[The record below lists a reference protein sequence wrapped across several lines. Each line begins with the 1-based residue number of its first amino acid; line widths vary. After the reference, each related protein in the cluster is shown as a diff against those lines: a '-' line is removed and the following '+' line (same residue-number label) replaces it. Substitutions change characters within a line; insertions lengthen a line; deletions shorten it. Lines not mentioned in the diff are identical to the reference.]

1 MKISRCSEYATFGTH
16 ELSTNMIKALKDRKA
31 CLMANH
37 GQVAF
42 GENLSKAFELAQ
54 EVENICHQY
63 IIALKM
69 GEPKNLS
76 LAEMKKIL
84 EKVKNYK
91 KAVSYMTKVG
101 EHITLDIIGTTKE
114 YDPSV
119 FEKVIN
125 DIAKAAKV
133 TILNISKYKFEPQ
146 GFTILALLAESHISF
161 HTFPEKGIISFDFF
175 TCGKVSPSVA
185 IDIIK
190 KEFEHKRIVK
200 KEFNRDT
207 KSLYHDIYSSPGLQK
222 SYVVNDVLED
232 FKSKVGQ
239 HIEIL
244 DLEQFGKSLFIDGE
258 IQVAS
263 TDEHLYSSTFVGSGL
278 NLNKDNERA
287 AIIGGGDGGVAR
299 ECISKNFNFIDWYEL
314 DPEVVDVC
322 NKHLGDIGKKATE
335 KNSVK
340 CVWGDAFESIKSVS
354 DDTYDHIFVD
364 LNDDQFCIDLA
375 AKNMDSL
382 VRILKPKGVITA
394 QVGSQDKKPQQVE
407 NWLNVFNQNFG
418 NAKLSRVY
426 IPSFDCSWN
435 FSSSINH

>member
-1 MKISRCSEYATFGTH
+1 
-16 ELSTNMIKALKDRKA
+16 MI
-31 CLMANH
+31 
-37 GQVAF
+37 
-42 GENLSKAFELAQ
+42 
-54 EVENICHQY
+54 
-63 IIALKM
+63 
-69 GEPKNLS
+69 
-76 LAEMKKIL
+76 
-84 EKVKNYK
+84 
-91 KAVSYMTKVG
+91 KVG

-119 FEKVIN
+119 FERVIH
-125 DIAKAAKV
+125 DISKAAKV
-133 TILNISKYKFEPQ
+133 TILKISKYKFEPQ

-175 TCGKVSPSVA
+175 TCGKISPSVA

-190 KEFEHKRIVK
+190 KEFKHSRIIK

-232 FKSKVGQ
+232 FNSKVGQ

-258 IQVAS
+258 IQVAA
-263 TDEHLYSSTFVGSGL
+263 TDEHLYSSTFVNSGL
-278 NLNKDNERA
+278 DLNKDKERA

-299 ECISKNFNFIDWYEL
+299 ECILKKFNFIDWYEL

-322 NKHLGDIGKKATE
+322 NKHLGNIINKATE

-375 AKNMDSL
+375 AKNMNSL

-394 QVGSQDKKPQQVE
+394 QVGSQDKKPYQV
-407 NWLNVFNQNFG
+407 NSWLNVFNQNFG
-418 NAKLSRVY
+418 NTKLSRVY

>member
-1 MKISRCSEYATFGTH
+1 
-16 ELSTNMIKALKDRKA
+16 
-31 CLMANH
+31 
-37 GQVAF
+37 
-42 GENLSKAFELAQ
+42 
-54 EVENICHQY
+54 
-63 IIALKM
+63 
-69 GEPKNLS
+69 
-76 LAEMKKIL
+76 
-84 EKVKNYK
+84 
-91 KAVSYMTKVG
+91 MTKVG

-114 YDPSV
+114 YDPSI
-119 FEKVIN
+119 FEKVIY

-146 GFTILALLAESHISF
+146 GFTILALLAESHMSF
-161 HTFPEKGIISFDFF
+161 HTFPEKSIISFDFF
-175 TCGKVSPSVA
+175 TCGKINPSVA
-185 IDIIK
+185 VEIIR
-190 KEFEHKRIVK
+190 KEFEHTRIVK

-207 KSLYHDIYSSPGLQK
+207 KSLYPDIYSSPGLQK
-222 SYVVNDVLED
+222 SYVVKDVLED

-244 DLEQFGKSLFIDGE
+244 ELEQFGKSLFIDGE
-258 IQVAS
+258 IQVAT
-263 TDEHLYSSTFVGSGL
+263 TDEHLYSSTFVRAGL
-278 NLNKDNERA
+278 DLNHNSERA

-299 ECISKNFNFIDWYEL
+299 ECISKSFNFIDWYEL

-354 DDTYDHIFVD
+354 DDTYDHIYVD

-375 AKNMDSL
+375 SKNMNSL

-418 NAKLSRVY
+418 NTKLSRVY